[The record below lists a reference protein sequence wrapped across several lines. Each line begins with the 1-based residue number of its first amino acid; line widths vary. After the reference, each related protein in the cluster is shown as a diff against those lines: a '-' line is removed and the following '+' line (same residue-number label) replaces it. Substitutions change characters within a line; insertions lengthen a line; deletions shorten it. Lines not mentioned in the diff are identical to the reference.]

1 MVNDFH
7 HAFTIIIQKR
17 SEGNNKS
24 EQQKVIKKKQCQG
37 EESVKIL

>member
-7 HAFTIIIQKR
+7 HAFCIITQKR

-24 EQQKVIKKKQCQG
+24 EQKVIKNKQCQG
-37 EESVKIL
+37 EESVKNT